1 MRINA
6 LILSC
11 LVWQSFS
18 IFFKIYFRSV
28 GTFARALD
36 CSSSVKQ
43 PSLHMSAA
51 AASRDITLVSFEW
64 LISFV
69 VWYWSLNVLKPFVK
83 IVHCL
88 KGTSSRSVKAWFI
101 FVLFFPKILQF
112 TKNILKTIHS
122 WLIHHYAYQLTVC
135 VKIIL
140 SPCYWIQLMV
150 GIQYLSVLWADK
162 MHKEKKKQNGSK
174 ITKK

>member
-1 MRINA
+1 MTCKCNIFFSQHLSGQCCFDIVRKRCILITVKRVTKQIKLMLGFVPKPYPCLGQMRINA

-83 IVHCL
+83 
-88 KGTSSRSVKAWFI
+88 
-101 FVLFFPKILQF
+101 
-112 TKNILKTIHS
+112 
-122 WLIHHYAYQLTVC
+122 
-135 VKIIL
+135 
-140 SPCYWIQLMV
+140 M
-150 GIQYLSVLWADK
+150 
-162 MHKEKKKQNGSK
+162 
-174 ITKK
+174 